1 MPKSIGKKS
10 RQSPSVERQLALA
23 LVALIEDV
31 KAIPGDIQTTSVI
44 EVLKKSTVA
53 AQKVLDAN
61 GYSNLESVE
70 SRVIRIEADIAEAVR
85 AQDGARLAR
94 LGAELDRAKSGK
106 PPLAT
111 EKKPRKKKVE
121 HTTAPPAEPT
131 ERKTRKR
138 REAVDGV
145 MCKCNVCDWVGVST
159 VGSAC
164 PVDGY
169 LVVAQEG

>member
-1 MPKSIGKKS
+1 MTKTTKK

-23 LVALIEDV
+23 LVAVLE
-31 KAIPGDIQTTSVI
+31 AIRRPSSDESLLTNAVD
-44 EVLKKSTVA
+44 A
-53 AQKVLDAN
+53 AQAILEAN
-61 GYSNLESVE
+61 GYSKLESIPT
-70 SRVIRIEADIAEAVR
+70 RVARIQGEIEKALETKNYDALPRLGQEMKRAEA
-85 AQDGARLAR
+85 
-94 LGAELDRAKSGK
+94 GK
-106 PPLAT
+106 PPLTT
-111 EKKPRKKKVE
+111 EKKARAPRKPKTLKPD
-121 HTTAPPAEPT
+121 TDSPAEPT

-145 MCKCNVCDWVGVST
+145 MCKCNVCDWTGVST